1 MTDNTYIIDTS
12 SIIELF
18 KKHPI
23 DIYSQFWIK
32 LNQKLNSF
40 LRDGRLILTDLVK
53 DEIIHTAGKRED
65 GSDDPAVMWMK
76 ERSKYILNIS
86 NDFETVSKVQ
96 KIIELFPRSA
106 NIDDVPPDADP
117 YLIAYSLLNRE
128 QVDLSGNVPN
138 CVIITQEKW
147 NGNTN
152 IEKIRSQKPPHPEIT
167 KIRSICDYYE
177 IESMDIFELFRAE
190 GWTF

>member
-32 LNQKLNSF
+32 LNQKLDSF
-40 LRDGRLILTDLVK
+40 LRDGKLILLNPVK
-53 DEIIHTAGKRED
+53 DEVIHTIGKQED
-65 GSDDPAVMWMK
+65 GSDDPAVVWMK
-76 ERSKYILNIS
+76 ERSKHIINIS
-86 NDFETVSKVQ
+86 NDITTLLKVQ
-96 KIIELFPRSA
+96 EILANFPKSVDNSR
-106 NIDDVPPDADP
+106 IPPAADP
-117 YLIAYSLLNRE
+117 YLIAHALLKRE

-138 CVIITQEKW
+138 CVIITQEKR
-147 NGNTN
+147 NRNTN